1 MFPALFPSV
10 TFSPLYHLRAH
21 HCLATDP
28 GWEHTIPLLL
38 EHSYQWGDLG
48 NTPRLHKVPT
58 PVQGIWRESGQAKE
72 RGQSKAAIKNSSQ
85 SDRGVSYR
93 RLKKTLCLHFHTL
106 HFVL

>member
-1 MFPALFPSV
+1 M
-10 TFSPLYHLRAH
+10 
-21 HCLATDP
+21 ATDP

-93 RLKKTLCLHFHTL
+93 RLNKTYVYISILFTLCCRAWFKTHGIYVDFNL
-106 HFVL
+106 